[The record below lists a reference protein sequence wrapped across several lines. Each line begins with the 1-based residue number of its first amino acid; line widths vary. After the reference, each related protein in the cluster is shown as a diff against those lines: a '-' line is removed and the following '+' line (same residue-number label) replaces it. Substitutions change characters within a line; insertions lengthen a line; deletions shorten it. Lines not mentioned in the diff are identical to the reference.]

1 MLKSEFKQSRPFWR
15 SRSPNAL
22 FFGQLH
28 DKDICHGISG
38 ETSPPKTTDLARSA
52 ATQKWVGYAI
62 SELFLLFE
70 MESTSKGVID
80 HRIID
85 LRSVIFGIF
94 TFKKIWTLSKV
105 LGCWSWNTFMA
116 TAILDLLWVDFY
128 SSNTMASEQVV
139 LTRMS
144 RSSDLNM
151 SKACLPLATLSLE
164 EPWRFTKNV
173 QSLKFRSELTLA
185 PSCIFDRCCS
195 TNYFCSA
202 PRTARVS
209 VCGAHCAG
217 QKCVFLCAAL
227 LKFQS

>member
-94 TFKKIWTLSKV
+94 TFKNIWTLSSKV
-105 LGCWSWNTFMA
+105 LGSWSWNTFLA
-116 TAILDLLWVDFY
+116 TAILARSIVDFY
-128 SSNTMASEQVV
+128 SSNTMASEQVLSGV
-139 LTRMS
+139 DFWVRKSVKS
-144 RSSDLNM
+144 RAFLLRRRRE
-151 SKACLPLATLSLE
+151 C
-164 EPWRFTKNV
+164 
-173 QSLKFRSELTLA
+173 A
-185 PSCIFDRCCS
+185 PALRAIFHAQNS
-195 TNYFCSA
+195 NFYS
-202 PRTARVS
+202 
-209 VCGAHCAG
+209 
-217 QKCVFLCAAL
+217 
-227 LKFQS
+227 